1 MVMMV
6 VMMVTMVIVD
16 MVVITVMMVV
26 MVKSVTINFSTQ
38 HVIGLTFI
46 IQNYSMSIFSNK
58 ASCIMSQL

>member
-1 MVMMV
+1 
-6 VMMVTMVIVD
+6 
-16 MVVITVMMVV
+16 VVITVMMVV
-26 MVKSVTINFSTQ
+26 MVKSVTSNFSTQ